1 MLTQLFAIGLADL
14 FLVGEIGIA
23 IRNEPS
29 EADQVLGLSSRGFE
43 RREYVGNGLAWLL
56 RKVGGDH
63 SLSDGIPSNL
73 ARDGHDLAVANGCDG
88 IAAGLRPLPGIY
100 QLWQFAH

>member
-43 RREYVGNGLAWLL
+43 RREYVGNGLA
-56 RKVGGDH
+56 
-63 SLSDGIPSNL
+63 
-73 ARDGHDLAVANGCDG
+73 
-88 IAAGLRPLPGIY
+88 
-100 QLWQFAH
+100 